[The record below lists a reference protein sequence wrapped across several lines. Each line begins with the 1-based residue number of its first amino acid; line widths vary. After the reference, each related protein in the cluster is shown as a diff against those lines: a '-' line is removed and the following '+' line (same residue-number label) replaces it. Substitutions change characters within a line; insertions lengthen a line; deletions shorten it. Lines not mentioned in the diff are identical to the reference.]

1 MVYGIGING
10 NNNYW
15 IPDST
20 FVGTSSM
27 PTSLWSYD
35 FSAMS
40 PQDSLGTWNDSG
52 LFNFDWA
59 TNNLVNQVAVWN
71 AKWMPVLSNYM
82 ANMSAL
88 YQNSM
93 MNLSANTNVNFNPFG
108 PVNSANSNVNVN
120 SSNNDGKIS
129 YANKIEESDVSS
141 FVGKLGMDPKWKAA
155 FSEEITLDD
164 GTKMTILQRLVD
176 LCNDYLT
183 NEDPE
188 LSDEEFKTIQEIA
201 GKYAK
206 TGKITRD
213 DFLTLKRIVMN
224 HLSDK
229 VEDESDTQDD
239 TDKAHIRPEQNVIER
254 ANAANGYQKTA
265 HNYFEAMDGAG
276 TDKKEL
282 NNATRATN
290 KYNVVET
297 IQTFNEENALE
308 GDGLTLAEKI
318 FDECNN
324 WNTGNNHGL
333 WSTNGWGDDDAKPYI
348 EKITDSLIERTND
361 FIKAGKCSKETAEEL
376 KNAVINLENT
386 FNSVDKGDLSKG
398 TKEAVASAVDS
409 LFEKLHSAEQ
419 AAYKKYDEETNITD
433 DQVIK

>member
-15 IPDST
+15 IPDTIATGYSA
-20 FVGTSSM
+20 M
-27 PTSLWSYD
+27 PTSLWSFD
-35 FSAMS
+35 LSGMS
-40 PQDSLGTWNDSG
+40 PQDTLGTWNDIQ
-52 LFNFDWA
+52 LFNNDVA
-59 TNNLVNQVAVWN
+59 TNNLVNQVALFN
-71 AKWMPVLSNYM
+71 AKWMPVLNNWM
-82 ANMSAL
+82 ANMSAW

-93 MNLSANTNVNFNPFG
+93 MNLSSNTNVNINPAA
-108 PVNSANSNVNVN
+108 SVN
-120 SSNNDGKIS
+120 SSINVNTSSNDGKIS
-129 YANKIEESDVSS
+129 FADKIDESDVSS
-141 FVGKLGMDPKWKAA
+141 FIGRLGADPKWRAA
-155 FSEEITLDD
+155 FGEKVKLED
-164 GTKMTILQRLVD
+164 GTEVTILQRLID
-176 LCNDYLT
+176 LVNDYMT
-183 NEDPE
+183 NENPE

-276 TDKKEL
+276 TDKKGL